1 VEKKM
6 CLATTKKE
14 TEEFRKNNKNK
25 ESIWCY
31 KIYKR
36 VTRSNN
42 RKVLRSIFYD
52 TGCSIK
58 PGVIK
63 SNRSRLN
70 FDKRDKDY
78 YHGHFRSTN
87 SWNISKGI
95 YVYKYKHDAKR
106 HCNLD
111 EKVVRIKCL
120 MSEFVAYNSWDNIA
134 VFRTVYLPEEEYNK
148 AIEG

>member
-1 VEKKM
+1 M

-14 TEEFRKNNKNK
+14 TEEFRKKNKDK

-31 KIYKR
+31 KVYKR
-36 VTRSNN
+36 FTRSNN
-42 RKVLRSIFYD
+42 RNVLRSIFYD

-70 FDKRDKDY
+70 FDKRDRDY
-78 YHGHFRSTN
+78 CIATVRAIN
-87 SWNISKGI
+87 SCLGWSISKGI
-95 YVYKYKHDAKR
+95 YVYQYKRDAER

-148 AIEG
+148 AIE